1 MKHLHYLFLYLFCV
15 SCTQKGND
23 ILSTAWETVEKDP
36 QQVISLLDTCSFSRP
51 SHRAQRAWLLSRAY
65 DKCDINIAD
74 DSLIMQAVKYYKRT
88 RNQNMYLRSLYCLG
102 RVQLNAG
109 DSYNAMMSFEQTADL
124 ARERKDWFWLGLSA
138 RNMADIYNDSYCLDK
153 CIQCEKESVYAFTQS
168 GDSLYLA
175 YEQLEL
181 ARSYHS
187 MGKEIPRDSLLSILL
202 NQPINNHLLLG
213 EIHKTQARAYYLR
226 SYPLYEEAYK
236 HYMLCPR
243 EIMRTSDW
251 CNLLVI
257 LAGMGKSQDDYTL
270 SLFNQISA
278 IANSS
283 HEMPGIQAKYALYRY
298 HRHAGNYNAA
308 LSSFEKA
315 VAYQDSLLRQKIQQS
330 LVLNQKEYYKHKSE
344 KERNLRQMI
353 SVFSI
358 LGALLLL
365 FAILLL
371 IQRTRQKRKQVEVA
385 LSQIDE
391 IQKKYDR
398 LSQDSLQKEIDT
410 LSQLAED
417 YYNSDDKRQ
426 QQSII
431 THFKNKLDAFRDFD
445 AELSFL
451 EKDINIYRNQAM
463 EHFRAEFPGM
473 SKHAYKMAVV
483 FFAGLPNSLIGL
495 LMNKTTP
502 TVRTERSQLRK
513 KIAGSTAIHK
523 EDYLNLLDSYQ
534 RASPSRGAGAGP
546 VAQEAH
552 RGSWS

>member
-1 MKHLHYLFLYLFCV
+1 
-15 SCTQKGND
+15 
-23 ILSTAWETVEKDP
+23 
-36 QQVISLLDTCSFSRP
+36 
-51 SHRAQRAWLLSRAY
+51 
-65 DKCDINIAD
+65 
-74 DSLIMQAVKYYKRT
+74 
-88 RNQNMYLRSLYCLG
+88 
-102 RVQLNAG
+102 
-109 DSYNAMMSFEQTADL
+109 
-124 ARERKDWFWLGLSA
+124 
-138 RNMADIYNDSYCLDK
+138 
-153 CIQCEKESVYAFTQS
+153 
-168 GDSLYLA
+168 
-175 YEQLEL
+175 
-181 ARSYHS
+181 
-187 MGKEIPRDSLLSILL
+187 
-202 NQPINNHLLLG
+202 
-213 EIHKTQARAYYLR
+213 
-226 SYPLYEEAYK
+226 
-236 HYMLCPR
+236 
-243 EIMRTSDW
+243 
-251 CNLLVI
+251 
-257 LAGMGKSQDDYTL
+257 
-270 SLFNQISA
+270 
-278 IANSS
+278 
-283 HEMPGIQAKYALYRY
+283 
-298 HRHAGNYNAA
+298 
-308 LSSFEKA
+308 
-315 VAYQDSLLRQKIQQS
+315 
-330 LVLNQKEYYKHKSE
+330 
-344 KERNLRQMI
+344 MI

>member
-15 SCTQKGND
+15 SCTQIGND

-36 QQVISLLDTCSFSRP
+36 QQVISLLDTCSFTLP

-88 RNQNMYLRSLYCLG
+88 RNQTMYLRSLYCLG

-109 DSYNAMMSFEQTADL
+109 DSFNAMMNFEQTADM
-124 ARERKDWFWLGLSA
+124 AREQKDWFWLGLSA

-298 HRHAGNYNAA
+298 HRHAGNHNAA

-315 VAYQDSLLRQKIQQS
+315 VAYQDSLTRQKIQQS
-330 LVLNQKEYYKHKSE
+330 LVLNQKEFYKQKSE
-344 KERNLRQMI
+344 KERHLRQMI
-353 SVFSI
+353 SAISI
-358 LGALLLL
+358 LGTLFLLSG
-365 FAILLL
+365 ILLL
-371 IQRTRQKRKQVEVA
+371 MQHARQKRKQVEVA
-385 LSQIDE
+385 MSQIDE
-391 IQKKYDR
+391 IQKRYDR

-410 LSQLAED
+410 LSQLAEE
-417 YYNSDDKRQ
+417 YYESDNKRQ
-426 QQSII
+426 QHIVIS
-431 THFKNKLDAFRDFD
+431 HFINKLEAFRDFD
-445 AELSFL
+445 AELTFL

-502 TVRTERSQLRK
+502 TVRTERSLLRK
-513 KIAGSTAIHK
+513 KISDSTAPHK
-523 EDYLNLLDSYQ
+523 AEYLKLLDNYQ
-534 RASPSRGAGAGP
+534 RENR
-546 VAQEAH
+546 VRTH
-552 RGSWS
+552 